1 MNLYLLRHGPA
12 AEPDDPRY
20 RQDRDRPLTEEG
32 FDKMRRAAR
41 GMARLELAF
50 DLVIASPY
58 LRAAQTAEVV
68 VSALSPAPPL
78 ETSVAL
84 VPEGDPGP
92 LFTALAAREP
102 APQSVLLVGHEPFM
116 SDLIS
121 RLLTGGPGLP
131 VEMKKGALCKI
142 LLGRWV
148 PRTGAGVPRGALVWL
163 ATSKH
168 LGLGR

>member
-12 AEPDDPRY
+12 GEAGDPRY
-20 RQDRDRPLTEEG
+20 PHDRDRPLTEEG
-32 FDKMRRAAR
+32 IEKMRRAAG

-50 DLVIASPY
+50 DLVITSPY
-58 LRAAQTAEVV
+58 LRAAQTAEIVAQ
-68 VSALSPAPPL
+68 SLSPQPPL

-84 VPEGDPGP
+84 EPGGDPGP
-92 LFTALAAREP
+92 LFTSLAARRPE
-102 APQSVLLVGHEPFM
+102 PQSVLLVGHEPFM

-121 RLLTGGPGLP
+121 QLLTGGPGLP

-148 PRTGAGVPRGALVWL
+148 PRTGAGVPRGVLVWL
-163 ATSKH
+163 ATAK
-168 LGLGR
+168 LLAMGE